1 MKNNNWFIIEDI
13 ETLINTSRA
22 VVFNSFGKTRT
33 DTSND
38 NHLDK
43 VLDSDKEELDKI
55 LSYDESLLIAQG
67 MFKKQKH
74 KKTKE
79 ERYVI
84 SDIIYHKYISSL
96 NERMIG
102 NILNSLVNKGLV
114 EAAFDSESN
123 DFVFWIKDEAKEKPE
138 TD

>member
-1 MKNNNWFIIEDI
+1 MKNNEWFIISDI
-13 ETLINTSRA
+13 EALINTTRA
-22 VVFNSFGKTRT
+22 VVFNSFGKTKT
-33 DTSND
+33 ETPDDIS
-38 NHLDK
+38 LDK
-43 VLDSDKEELDKI
+43 VMDSEQEELDSI
-55 LSYDESLLIAQG
+55 LSYDESLLIAKG

-74 KKTKE
+74 KKSKE

-84 SDIIYHKYISSL
+84 SDAMYYEYISAL

-114 EAAFDSESN
+114 EAGFDSESN
-123 DFVFWIKDEAKEKPE
+123 DFVFWIKDDKEEKPE